1 MSFQRLWLTGIV
13 VLALSAVINVV
24 ALDLA
29 EDGFRELRSTA
40 AWVTHTQHAQTL
52 IEHLLRLAVD
62 AETGQ
67 RGYLMSGRE
76 AQLDRFAAARNE
88 LPDALRELAELTNDN
103 PVQVSQLETV
113 RALIDARLEVL
124 AKGIEL
130 KRAGD
135 EAGLSEWMQ
144 RREGKIAMDSL
155 RLALDGMAN
164 EERMLYE
171 RRFHTFEQS
180 LRLAHW
186 ALYLIVGTNIFLV
199 SLGAVFLGQ
208 DSRRRRREAREAELR
223 NAQLAQTV
231 LDRTAELAEL
241 SHYLQ
246 RMQEDERARIA
257 REIHDELGGTLAAA
271 KIDLQMLANKLAP
284 GHDQQIR
291 LSRAMAA
298 IDDAVQVKRRIIED
312 LRPSVLDNLG
322 IGQALKWQCAEFA
335 KRSGIPCHAEL
346 YDEHLVLAPATSI
359 AMFRV
364 LQEALTNVGK
374 HAGASHVAIS
384 LRRDGERWVL
394 RIADDG
400 AGIDRQKARAT
411 LGHGLVMM
419 RERARA
425 LGGEFSAATHG
436 RRGTV
441 VELRLPAEKI
451 ETQPEPRPEPAP

>member
-1 MSFQRLWLTGIV
+1 MTFQRLWLVGIV
-13 VLALSAVINVV
+13 VLALSAVINVA
-24 ALDLA
+24 ALNLA
-29 EDGFRELRSTA
+29 ERGFGELRTTADWVASTQRA
-40 AWVTHTQHAQTL
+40 ETL
-52 IEHLLRLAVD
+52 VEHVLRLAVD

-67 RGYLMSGRE
+67 RGYLLSGRE
-76 AQLDRFAAARNE
+76 GQLERYATARRE
-88 LPDALRELAELTNDN
+88 LPAALRDLGDLTRDN
-103 PVQVSQLETV
+103 PVQVSQLATV
-113 RALIDARLEVL
+113 RTLLDTRLDVL
-124 AKGIEL
+124 DKGIAL
-130 KRAGD
+130 KRSGD
-135 EAGLSEWMQ
+135 DAALGELMDKH
-144 RREGKIAMDSL
+144 EGKIAMDSL
-155 RLALDGMAN
+155 RLALDGMAS
-164 EERMLYE
+164 EERTLYE
-171 RRFHTFEQS
+171 RRFRTFQEN
-180 LRLAHW
+180 LRLAQW
-186 ALYLIVGTNIFLV
+186 ALYLIVGLNIFLV
-199 SLGAVFLGQ
+199 ALGALFLGQ
-208 DSRRRRREAREAELR
+208 DSRRRRREFAEAARR

-246 RMQEDERARIA
+246 RVQEDERARIA

-335 KRSGIPCHAEL
+335 KRTGIPCHVEL
-346 YDEHLVLAPATSI
+346 HDEHLVLPPPTSTTV
-359 AMFRV
+359 FRV
-364 LQEALTNVGK
+364 MQEALTNIGK
-374 HAGASHVAIS
+374 HAGASHVAVS

-400 AGIDRQKARAT
+400 TGISEEALKGT

-425 LGGEFSAATHG
+425 LGGEFSVATHG
-436 RRGTV
+436 NRGTV
-441 VELRLPAEKI
+441 VEMALPAEKL
-451 ETQPEPRPEPAP
+451 ETPRETAL